1 MKKYIAYIAAC
12 LVLVGMLT
20 SCTAEELEP
29 QNDPLNNPKS
39 GFIGID
45 PIKPTLPYYNLP

>member
-1 MKKYIAYIAAC
+1 MKKYILYIVAC
-12 LVLVGMLT
+12 LVLVGVFA

-29 QNDPLNNPKS
+29 QQNPIDNSKS

-45 PIKPTLPYYNLP
+45 PIKPTLP

>member
-1 MKKYIAYIAAC
+1 MKKYIAYIVAC
-12 LVLVGMLT
+12 LILVGMFA

-29 QNDPLNNPKS
+29 QNPIDNSKA

-45 PIKPTLPYYNLP
+45 PIKPTLP